1 MTFPICTYEP
11 AKNVFVSKYFTRD
24 GYMAYWERQIVDR
37 FNRLLRRQLSQV
49 TTYIYLYD
57 AFMIDHR
64 D

>member
-1 MTFPICTYEP
+1 
-11 AKNVFVSKYFTRD
+11 
-24 GYMAYWERQIVDR
+24 MAYWERQIVDR